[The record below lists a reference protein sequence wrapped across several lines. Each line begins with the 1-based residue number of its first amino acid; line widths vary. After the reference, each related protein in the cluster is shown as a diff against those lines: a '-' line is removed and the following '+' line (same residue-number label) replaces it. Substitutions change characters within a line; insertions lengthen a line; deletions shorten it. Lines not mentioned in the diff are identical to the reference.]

1 MCPRL
6 FLFPLAFLA
15 LSLSSVPGREASA
28 SPSTSVSP
36 PAPSVTEGAL
46 VGSEAVTVKALE
58 EGFAVEAEFR
68 AAVPPALAYAVLTDF
83 DHMSRFVPNLEQ
95 SHIQSRNGNRWQ
107 VEQHGVARYGPF
119 SQDYESVREILLQ
132 PGRIQAHAISGTAK
146 RLDSDMQLSGDG
158 RETRFHYHA
167 VVVPDTWLPPLV
179 GPAAMRQQIA
189 GQFSA
194 LVREMLRRQAQ
205 AAE

>member
-1 MCPRL
+1 MLNRSHRL
-6 FLFPLAFLA
+6 AAALLA
-15 LSLSSVPGREASA
+15 LSLPLVPLRAGAAPASA
-28 SPSTSVSP
+28 PANPGATAAELGPVS
-36 PAPSVTEGAL
+36 
-46 VGSEAVTVKALE
+46 SEAVTVKALE
-58 EGFAVEAEFR
+58 EGYAVEADFR
-68 AAVPPALAYAVLTDF
+68 APVPLPLAYGVLTDF

-119 SQDYESVREILLQ
+119 SQDYASVREILLL

-146 RLDSDMQLSGDG
+146 RLDSDMQLSGEG

-189 GQFSA
+189 SQFSA

-205 AAE
+205 GAE